1 MFARKTD
8 TVLGHKITEPRIT
21 IGAIWLSLLY
31 VGFPLLIVTGLMDL
45 AMQFFFGLCTGL
57 WCYAG

>member
-45 AMQFFFGLCTGL
+45 AMQLFFGVCTGL